1 MTKLRIGLC
10 SVLILPRIPLD
21 GPPGEPI
28 PLTFIQAALELSAD
42 AFPRHRVAHLVL
54 LVVERGSSSI
64 SSKSLPE
71 NLPAAA
77 APTRQAS
84 AKRSKAHSLSCL
96 RWMMFPPILLFRVQS
111 ISKIES
117 KDANRR

>member
-10 SVLILPRIPLD
+10 SVLILARIPLD

-54 LVVERGSSSI
+54 LVVEREI
-64 SSKSLPE
+64 IFDLVEVPAE
-71 NLPAAA
+71 YLPAAA
-77 APTRQAS
+77 APTQRAG
-84 AKRSKAHSLSCL
+84 AKRSKAHSLSFC
-96 RWMMFPPILLFRVQS
+96 
-111 ISKIES
+111 
-117 KDANRR
+117 DG